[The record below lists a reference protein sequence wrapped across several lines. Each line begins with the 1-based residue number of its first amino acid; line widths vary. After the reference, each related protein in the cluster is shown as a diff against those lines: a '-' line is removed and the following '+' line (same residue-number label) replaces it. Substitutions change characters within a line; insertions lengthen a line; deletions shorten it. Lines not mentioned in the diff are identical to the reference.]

1 MPRRSLIAARTHVPA
16 DVRGD
21 GRPSARRCA
30 RRGARPPLPLLAAAA
45 IVLLIGACAPAASEE
60 TEAVTTP
67 TGPVAYVPRATGAAW
82 AYLPDRA
89 TLDEPRVV
97 VRVEGPTVVDGTVRT
112 AWRMVGRGLDIRWFR
127 EHRDD
132 GTFLVREER
141 PGTVITFDPPIQEMV
156 TGPLRVGQI
165 WSGATTATV
174 RFPEAAPEN
183 RTSTLALDWV
193 TTVVDRR
200 TVTVA
205 AGTFEVFVL
214 NFTTRTLDE
223 DGTVLEELTQET
235 WFSPYL
241 GEVRT
246 ENGFFLVDSNL
257 LGLPREP

>member
-1 MPRRSLIAARTHVPA
+1 M
-16 DVRGD
+16 
-21 GRPSARRCA
+21 
-30 RRGARPPLPLLAAAA
+30 LLAVAA
-45 IVLLIGACAPAASEE
+45 IVLLVGACAPAASEE

-67 TGPVAYVPRATGAAW
+67 TGPVAYVPRPTGAAW
-82 AYLPDRA
+82 SYLPDRA
-89 TLDEPRVV
+89 TLDQPRVV
-97 VRVEGPTVVDGTVRT
+97 VRIEGPTVVDGQVRT
-112 AWRMVGRGLDIRWFR
+112 AWRMVGRGLDVRWFR
-127 EHRDD
+127 EHRED
-132 GTFLVREER
+132 GTYLVREER
-141 PGTVITFDPPIQEMV
+141 PGTAIAFDPPILEMV
-156 TGPLRVGQI
+156 PGPLRVGQI

-174 RFPEAAPEN
+174 RFPEAEPEN
-183 RTSTLALDWV
+183 RTSTLALEWN

-205 AGTFEVFVL
+205 AGEFEVFVL

-223 DGTVLEELTQET
+223 DGVVLEELTQET